1 MLDWMKTR
9 TKISATVL
17 QRLDQI
23 ARANVK
29 TAVKKRVN
37 VSGENRYGSGEAIS
51 NSSLSIWTM
60 RAQNSRKNML
70 QCENKLIT

>member
-37 VSGENRYGSGEAIS
+37 VSGENR
-51 NSSLSIWTM
+51 
-60 RAQNSRKNML
+60 
-70 QCENKLIT
+70 

>member
-9 TKISATVL
+9 TKICATVL

-23 ARANVK
+23 ARANVT

-37 VSGENRYGSGEAIS
+37 VSGENR
-51 NSSLSIWTM
+51 
-60 RAQNSRKNML
+60 
-70 QCENKLIT
+70 